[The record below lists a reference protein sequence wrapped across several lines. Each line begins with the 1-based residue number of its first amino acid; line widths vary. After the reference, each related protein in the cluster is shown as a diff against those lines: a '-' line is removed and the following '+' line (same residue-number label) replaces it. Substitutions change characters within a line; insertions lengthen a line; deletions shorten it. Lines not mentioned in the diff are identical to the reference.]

1 MEVITDAGHGVRA
14 KQIALALGLGDSAA
28 KMEGLR
34 GKLRRLVART
44 EYGAARSASSSARN
58 ATPPGR
64 LNSNPS
70 AAPFAI
76 SAID

>member
-1 MEVITDAGHGVRA
+1 MAAATDISAFYSQQTPVPCTAGTLLVLTVDA
-14 KQIALALGLGDSAA
+14 KGIAMRPEAL
-28 KMEGLR
+28 
-34 GKLRRLVART
+34 
-44 EYGAARSASSSARN
+44 RSASSSARN

-76 SAID
+76 SATD

>member
-1 MEVITDAGHGVRA
+1 MEVITDAGHGVEA

-44 EYGAARSASSSARN
+44 EYGAARSASSARN